1 MQNELHVLVSVD
13 LTVPALMDV
22 QSMRKVERIL
32 ELALFLP
39 FTVMVGRLSRD
50 LALEEGELVCR
61 YFRLDRRMTSMF

>member
-1 MQNELHVLVSVD
+1 
-13 LTVPALMDV
+13 
-22 QSMRKVERIL
+22 MRKVERIL